1 MDRCAASRR
10 MKGEGMDA
18 PEQCPASP
26 HLQDPQGAWL
36 TSLPIFCSVP
46 PTLPWLQ
53 MELSR
58 VPPPQLGKGHTALE
72 AGKGVDIKAPK
83 N

>member
-1 MDRCAASRR
+1 MLQSSALP
-10 MKGEGMDA
+10 A
-18 PEQCPASP
+18 PTCRIPRVP
-26 HLQDPQGAWL
+26 VL